1 MFTAFLRIKPL
12 REERGAAIV
21 QVALGLAILLGMG
34 ALAIDVGMFYNVRTE
49 LQRTADAAALA
60 GASAFIDFPVT
71 MATDPARQRAL
82 QYALANGNPRTPISA
97 GQVDIQV
104 LPAEEKVRVRV
115 DATAN
120 TFFARILDVDLVDVA
135 ALAAAEAAVGA
146 VQAVCVKPLA
156 IPDRWLDEDDDDGN
170 RIWDEPESWVY
181 EPEAPTLDVYAQA
194 GSANPTGYGSNF
206 TYDMMSDYPLDYGR
220 PLTIKAAE
228 DTGDPSDAPVD
239 SFFFPWIMPFSEGRI
254 GECTWQ
260 SEGESGA
267 DPYRAN
273 ICNCNMATI
282 TLDRE
287 YETENGDM
295 EGPTFQG
302 IRELMKLDPDAHW
315 DPVANIVKSS
325 KYADNTSPR
334 IIKIATFDPEEYR
347 KPGKTSI
354 KFNNFLKVFV
364 ESQPT
369 EYDPVRARFMGFT
382 SGVGAPST
390 SGGTLVKVV
399 RLVE

>member
-1 MFTAFLRIKPL
+1 MIITRTVKSLRH
-12 REERGAAIV
+12 ERGAALI
-21 QVALGLAILLGMG
+21 QVALSLAVLLGMG
-34 ALAIDVGMFYNVRTE
+34 ALAVDLGMLYTKRTG

-71 MATDPARQRAL
+71 MAEVPARQRAL
-82 QYALANGNPRTPISA
+82 EYALAHSNPRTPISA
-97 GQVDIQV
+97 DQVDIDV

-115 DATAN
+115 NGTSN

-135 ALAAAEAAVGA
+135 AVAAAEADVGA
-146 VQAVCVKPLA
+146 TQAVCVKPLA
-156 IPDRWLDEDDDDGN
+156 IPDRWLDTDDDDGN

-181 EPEAPTLDVYAQA
+181 EPVAPMLDYYAQA
-194 GSANPTGYGSNF
+194 GSGSPTGYGSDF
-206 TYDMMSDYPLDYGR
+206 TYDMMRDYPLDYGR

-228 DTGDPSDAPVD
+228 DTADPSDAPVD
-239 SFFFPWIMPFSEGRI
+239 SFFFPWVMPISEGRI
-254 GECTWQ
+254 GECRWQ
-260 SEGESGA
+260 SDGENGA

-302 IRELMKLDPDAHW
+302 IRELMKMDPDAHW
-315 DPVANIVKSS
+315 DPVANVVKSS
-325 KYADNTSPR
+325 HYADNTSPR
-334 IIKIATFDPEEYR
+334 IIKIATFDPSEYM
-347 KPGKTSI
+347 KPGKTTI
-354 KFNNFLKVFV
+354 EFNNFLKVFV

-369 EYDPVRARFMGFT
+369 ELDPVRARFMGFT
-382 SGVGAPST
+382 SGVGGPSDT
-390 SGGTLVKVV
+390 GGTLVKVL

>member
-1 MFTAFLRIKPL
+1 MLTRFKPFGD
-12 REERGAAIV
+12 ERGVAIV
-21 QVALGLAILLGMG
+21 QVALALAILLGMS
-34 ALAIDVGMFYNVRTE
+34 ALAIDVGMLYEVRTE

-71 MATDPARQRAL
+71 MAPDPARQRAL
-82 QYALANGNPRTPISA
+82 QYALANGTARAPISA

-104 LPAEEKVRVRV
+104 LQAEEKVRVRV

-120 TFFARILDVDLVDVA
+120 TFFARILNVDLVDVA
-135 ALAAAEAAVGA
+135 AQAAAEAAVGG

-156 IPDRWLDEDDDDGN
+156 IPDRWLDADDDDGN
-170 RIWDEPESWVY
+170 RIWDDPESWVY
-181 EPEAPTLDVYAQA
+181 EPQAPMLDLYAQA
-194 GSANPTGYGSNF
+194 GSPDPTGYGSNF
-206 TYDMMSDYPLDYGR
+206 TYDVMSDYPLDYGR
-220 PLTIKAAE
+220 PMTIKAAE

-239 SFFFPWIMPFSEGRI
+239 SFFFPWIMPVSEGRI
-254 GECTWQ
+254 GECRWQ

-295 EGPTFQG
+295 EGPTFGGVQ
-302 IRELMKLDPDAHW
+302 ELIKMDPDAHW
-315 DPVANIVKSS
+315 DPIANVVKSS
-325 KYADNTSPR
+325 KYEDNTSPR

-354 KFNNFLKVFV
+354 RFNNFLKVFV

-369 EYDPVRARFMGFT
+369 EKDPVRARFMGFT

-390 SGGTLVKVV
+390 PGGTLVKVL